1 MATTPASRRRR
12 GRRGRRGRR
21 RRRRRLRRGR
31 RRRQGTVPRR
41 GLAAKPGPTAAATV
55 DVGAG
60 PAMHAASAP
69 AAAGNIVVVVPA
81 PKGQSRAATCRRR
94 GGSRRYRCQRRQRR
108 PRRAGAERPGR
119 HRVRANR
126 HHRVQLA
133 ADRAH
138 VNGHGSAG
146 DFVRLAFAERRPKF
160 RRDLAR
166 ALIMDV
172 DAIRHQPQVIVRAR
186 ATLKRV
192 EPVNRIVH
200 AVRAARRVVAAKGH
214 VDVTVVVGEAVPR

>member
-81 PKGQSRAATCRRR
+81 LKGQSRAATCRRR
-94 GGSRRYRCQRRQRR
+94 GDRGRRRERKRRSGQEHWQ
-108 PRRAGAERPGR
+108 PLRRAGNAADGGSRFRAGLACGVRVVGLVHDDCFCRIATNIAVLVDGPGAGTKVDDLR
-119 HRVRANR
+119 
-126 HHRVQLA
+126 QLA
-133 ADRAH
+133 RHAGLRVAPAGEKWPEPFPSSNRQPRGVALDGVDLRTCADWQRSPDPMEGKH
-138 VNGHGSAG
+138 
-146 DFVRLAFAERRPKF
+146 P
-160 RRDLAR
+160 
-166 ALIMDV
+166 
-172 DAIRHQPQVIVRAR
+172 
-186 ATLKRV
+186 
-192 EPVNRIVH
+192 
-200 AVRAARRVVAAKGH
+200 
-214 VDVTVVVGEAVPR
+214 